1 MSHTPGAAGG
11 APLLRV
17 AARPGE
23 GRALAAAARE
33 TVDGGDVRVV
43 ETGPTGLEVPEPL
56 ALATAGGRTA
66 FLPDP
71 DGSTVRGAVEE
82 LAAGELPGGTW
93 TVDHDPGRRTLPQPV
108 AGPLSVGRRR
118 VLGPC
123 GWVDPTAPADYAFVS
138 PDRDAGDC
146 PVDLLG
152 RGRGDAV
159 ADESAS
165 DAWERARES
174 EGDPVVVVNAHETD
188 DRPRA
193 DRTLLAGAPL
203 TVFDGA
209 AAVAAHVGATDLV
222 VYLAAG
228 DDLLAERVREA
239 ADAATAT
246 LPVEPQVVAG
256 PDEYRAGAPTCAL
269 EAMEG
274 ADRIEPRLQPP
285 TPAEHGLHGRPTVVH
300 TPRTLAQ
307 VRAALA
313 EPARFDPDATDP
325 GTRLVTVT
333 GDVAAPA
340 TVELPPGATL
350 DAASE
355 AVDLEGAYKMACV
368 GGPLGGL
375 TRSLE
380 VAVGARSLAAAGLGT
395 DGVVEL
401 LTERRCVV
409 AAAGRRARFASEEN
423 SGRCVP
429 GREGTEQLTAL
440 LRDVY
445 GRDYE
450 PETIRELGRVMRAS
464 ANCRIGA
471 HAPRPAMTAME
482 TFGAEVRAHAEG
494 RCPAG
499 VCGVDR

>member
-1 MSHTPGAAGG
+1 MSHTPGATAD
-11 APLLRV
+11 APVLRV
-17 AARPGE
+17 AAHPGGGE
-23 GRALAAAARE
+23 VAATARE
-33 TVDGGDVRVV
+33 AAGDARVV
-43 ETGPTGLEVPEPL
+43 ETGPTGIEGAEPMV
-56 ALATAGGRTA
+56 LATAGGQTS

-71 DGSTVRGAVEE
+71 NRETVREAVEE
-82 LAAGELPGGTW
+82 LSSGDLPAGGW
-93 TVDHDPGRRTLPQPV
+93 RVDHDPDRRTLPQPA
-108 AGPLSVGRRR
+108 AGPLSVGKRR

-123 GWVDPTAPADYAFVS
+123 GWVDPTAPTDHPFVS

-146 PVDLLG
+146 LAGLLG

-159 ADESAS
+159 ADEPARG
-165 DAWERARES
+165 AWERAREA
-174 EGDPVVVVNAHETD
+174 EGEPVVVVNGHETD
-188 DRPRA
+188 GRPRA

-203 TVFDGA
+203 TVLDGA
-209 AAVAAHVGATDLV
+209 AAVAAHVGATELV
-222 VYLAAG
+222 VYLADG
-228 DDLLAERVREA
+228 DQRLAELVREA
-239 ADAATAT
+239 ADSAAEQ
-246 LPVEPQVVAG
+246 LPAEFQVVTG

-285 TPAEHGLHGRPTVVH
+285 TPAEHGLYGRPTVVH
-300 TPRTLAQ
+300 TPRTVAQ

-313 EPARFDPDATDP
+313 EPERFDSRTRDP

-340 TVELPPGATL
+340 TVELEPGSRLREAR
-350 DAASE
+350 A
-355 AVDLEGAYKMACV
+355 AVDLEGPYKMACV

-375 TRSLE
+375 TRDLS
-380 VAVGARSLAAAGLGT
+380 VGPGARSLAAAGLGT

-409 AAAGRRARFASEEN
+409 AAAGQRARFASEAN

-440 LRDVY
+440 LQDISE
-445 GRDYE
+445 GDYDAE
-450 PETIRELGRVMRAS
+450 KTRELGRVMRRS

-471 HAPRPAMTAME
+471 HAPRPAMTALDA
-482 TFGAEVRAHAEG
+482 FGAEVRAHAEG
-494 RCPAG
+494 HCPAG
-499 VCGVDR
+499 VCEVDR

>member
-1 MSHTPGAAGG
+1 MSHTSGAVGG

-23 GRALAAAARE
+23 GRAVAATARG
-33 TVDGGDVRVV
+33 TVDDDVRVV
-43 ETGPTGLEVPEPL
+43 ETGPTGIEGLEPL
-56 ALATAGGRTA
+56 VLATAGGRTA

-71 DGSTVRGAVEE
+71 DESTVREAVGE
-82 LAAGELPGGTW
+82 LAAGSAPEGTW
-93 TVDHDPGRRTLPQPV
+93 TVDHDPDPRTLPQP
-108 AGPLSVGRRR
+108 AEGPLSVGDRR
-118 VLGPC
+118 VLGAC
-123 GWVDPTAPADYAFVS
+123 GWVDPTAPSDHDFVS

-146 PVDLLG
+146 PDGLLG

-159 ADESAS
+159 ADEPAG
-165 DAWERARES
+165 DAWERARGS
-174 EGDPVVVVNAHETD
+174 EGDPVVVVNGHETD

-203 TVFDGA
+203 GVLDGA
-209 AAVAAHVGATDLV
+209 AAVAAHVGATDLL
-222 VYLAAG
+222 VYLAEG

-239 ADAATAT
+239 ADAATAE
-246 LPVEPQVVAG
+246 LPDEVQVVAG

-285 TPAEHGLHGRPTVVH
+285 TPAEHGLYGRPTVVH
-300 TPRTLAQ
+300 TPRTVAQ

-313 EPARFDPDATDP
+313 GAFDGGRDP

-340 TVELPPGATL
+340 TVELEPDGELAE
-350 DAASE
+350 ARV
-355 AVDLEGAYKMACV
+355 AVDLRGESKLACV
-368 GGPLGGL
+368 GGPLGGF
-375 TRSLE
+375 TRSLD
-380 VAVGARSLAAAGLGT
+380 VGPDARSLSAAGLGT

-409 AAAGRRARFASEEN
+409 AAAGRRARFASEAN

-429 GREGTEQLTAL
+429 GREGTEQLASL

-445 GRDYE
+445 DGDYE
-450 PETIRELGRVMRAS
+450 AEKIRELGRVMRAS
-464 ANCRIGA
+464 ANCQTGA
-471 HAPRPAMTAME
+471 RAPRPAMTAME
-482 TFGAEVRAHAEG
+482 AFGAEFRAHAEG